1 MEVNQG
7 CHGQGKV
14 RENQKFFKVREKS
27 GNFAKGQ
34 GKSQFLSKSVKSQGI
49 LFSGFVKLMKTF
61 SFGKKEVVVD
71 RVIHSNGRFFG
82 QSNAMRSKSREKRKE
97 IENEGKNIDGLQKK
111 LKLM

>member
-1 MEVNQG
+1 
-7 CHGQGKV
+7 
-14 RENQKFFKVREKS
+14 
-27 GNFAKGQ
+27 
-34 GKSQFLSKSVKSQGI
+34 
-49 LFSGFVKLMKTF
+49 MKTF

>member
-1 MEVNQG
+1 M
-7 CHGQGKV
+7 
-14 RENQKFFKVREKS
+14 
-27 GNFAKGQ
+27 
-34 GKSQFLSKSVKSQGI
+34 KSQGI
-49 LFSGFVKLMKTF
+49 LFSGFVKFMKTF
-61 SFGKKEVVVD
+61 SFGTKEVVVD